1 MKRLVSSDIDKLQED
16 MAWQMAEMIV
26 KDITELNGVEVKS
39 QEVMGSEVKQREV
52 GLSTRGSMA
61 SMRSIAENS

>member
-26 KDITELNGVEVKS
+26 KDITELNGVELNNP
-39 QEVMGSEVKQREV
+39 EVVGSEVKQREV

-61 SMRSIAENS
+61 